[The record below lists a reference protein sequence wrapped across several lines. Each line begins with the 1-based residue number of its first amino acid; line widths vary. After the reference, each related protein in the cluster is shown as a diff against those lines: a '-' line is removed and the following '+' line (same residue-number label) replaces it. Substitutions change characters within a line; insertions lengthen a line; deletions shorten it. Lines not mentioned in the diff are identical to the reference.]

1 MFKIN
6 CSSCGGGVRERARY
20 CSHCGV
26 KLLTEKRGYTSR
38 LRETSYLTPEWL
50 AKLETSLQQQRGATV
65 PLKSLGKSR
74 DIRLV
79 AVLPWLTVGFYT
91 LYWGWVT
98 GRELCRYLQCD
109 KFTPIRDLMLF
120 VVSGGLWGVY
130 MHYHYATEIVKIQ
143 ENLHLPASNH
153 LKFLCPLLSL
163 FFLGFISMS
172 LLQSELNNIWEW
184 EKYV

>member
-1 MFKIN
+1 MSKIN

-20 CSHCGV
+20 CSHCGI
-26 KLLTEKRGYTSR
+26 KLLTEKVGYASR
-38 LRETSYLTPEWL
+38 LRETSYLHPEWL
-50 AKLETSLQQQRGATV
+50 AKLETTLQQHRNTTL

-79 AVLPWLTVGFYT
+79 AILPCLTLGLYA
-91 LYWGWVT
+91 LYWWWIT
-98 GRELCRYLQCD
+98 QQELCRYLQRNE
-109 KFTPIRDLMLF
+109 FIPLRDLLLF
-120 VVSGGLWGVY
+120 VLSGGLWGLY
-130 MHYHYATEIVKIQ
+130 MHYHYAVQIIKIQ
-143 ENLHLPASNH
+143 ENLHLPTSNY

-172 LLQSELNNIWEW
+172 LLQSELNNIWEL